1 MTKRRTGLGRG
12 LDELIGNL
20 NQPAEAAPKAEN
32 EVRLDQLEPNP
43 FQPRKN
49 FNEEALNSLAQS
61 LRTQGLLQPI
71 VVRHKPGSPGKY
83 QIIAGERRFRAA
95 KLAGFTTV
103 PIVVREVDDSG
114 ALTLALLEN
123 LQREDLGPIEMAEG
137 LRQLR
142 DEFSLT
148 QRELAHALGVS
159 REKVANSLRLLRL
172 PAEVLLFLSEGN
184 LSEGQARLLLSI
196 DDPARVHAYATL
208 AVEKNLTV
216 RELAA
221 LIKEGEITTAAL
233 VDSSAEADTADAG
246 DEAAQE
252 AELTDTPAESAG
264 QNADLRLFSED
275 LQRHLGTQVAIKPTN
290 TERGR
295 IVIEYYSA
303 DELNGLYRRLLGRSG
318 N

>member
-1 MTKRRTGLGRG
+1 MAKRRTGLGRG

-20 NQPAEAAPKAEN
+20 NQPTEAAPKTDN

-49 FNEEALNSLAQS
+49 FNEEALNSLAKS
-61 LRTQGLLQPI
+61 IRSQGLIQPI
-71 VVRHKPGSPGKY
+71 LVRHKPGSPGKY

-103 PIVVREVDDSG
+103 PIVIREVDDSG

-123 LQREDLGPIEMAEG
+123 LQREDLGPIEMARG
-137 LRQLR
+137 LQQLR

-148 QRELAHALGVS
+148 QRELAEALGVS

-172 PAEVLLFLSEGN
+172 PAEVLQFLNDGN

-196 DDPARVHAYATL
+196 DDPARIHAYANL
-208 AVEKNLTV
+208 AVEKDLTV

-221 LIKEGEITTAAL
+221 LIKEGELTTAAL
-233 VDSSAEADTADAG
+233 VDSGGEETATSGDNANREVTVKDSPADSGSHT
-246 DEAAQE
+246 
-252 AELTDTPAESAG
+252 
-264 QNADLRLFSED
+264 ADLRLFSED
-275 LQRHLGTQVAIKPTN
+275 LQRHLGTQVAIKPTS

-295 IVIEYYSA
+295 IVIEYYSS
-303 DELNGLYRRLLGRSG
+303 DELNGLYHRLLGRSRD
-318 N
+318 